1 MTARQARKLIE
12 ADGWYLKEQKGSH
25 MQFIHNV
32 KPGKVTIPFHGND
45 ELAIFVVKN
54 IKKMAGLK

>member
-1 MTARQARKLIE
+1 
-12 ADGWYLKEQKGSH
+12 